1 MKKMKEFYQK
11 HKEDIT
17 NFAWMMAGAAV
28 GICTVSAM
36 YRKGVLVTHD
46 GLKEI
51 LVDAHKEFGDGNVT
65 IFTANYAD
73 GLNASKLGELG
84 DSITKCG
91 AQDNIF
97 KYFVAIGPYKAS
109 KK

>member
-17 NFAWMMAGAAV
+17 NFAWMMVGATV

-51 LVDAHKEFGDGNVT
+51 LVDAHKEFGDGNIT

-73 GLNASKLGELG
+73 GLNASKLGKLG
-84 DSITKCG
+84 DSITNCG